1 MRTFILYAVAVWFG
15 WWTLYTLFR
24 LGESAWLAFIH

>member
-15 WWTLYTLFR
+15 GWFLY
-24 LGESAWLAFIH
+24 GAWHLIGGIVVPLIR

>member
-15 WWTLYTLFR
+15 GWAFYTLFR
-24 LGESAWLAFIH
+24 LGESAWLALIR

>member
-15 WWTLYTLFR
+15 WWALYTLCR
-24 LGESAWLAFIH
+24 LGGSAWLALIR